1 MGASKKTV
9 KTIRNMLN
17 CFRKKNGLNTWRF
30 VFTGVENAS
39 GQERKFFIEMSML
52 NPYLSPAE
60 PVLGFKPRAK
70 LNPEDLQNV
79 LAGTAS
85 AKKLESEII
94 EVPSFASVSAGILG
108 AGAKAVRSY
117 TSVKNVKLSS
127 RVLEVAL
134 ENCFFSDDKLMGNI
148 ERSPSDTQEHPE
160 YLCDSGRISWD
171 LQYEIRCDSTSGYK
185 SKNFTWYPVGLRAV
199 FAGTITVDGKV
210 YNVIPKRSFGYVDCF
225 FGKDYPFPWIHLSS
239 SNFTS
244 VISGKTLQNSSFSL
258 QGLFND
264 SFSLVFELEG
274 SEIAFESHKGKRSY
288 ECHWELNEINDNE
301 SQRLHWILSVHNRHY
316 VIDVDVYSMASQ
328 MFVRSLELAEGGRN
342 TLKIL
347 TDGEGVGEIRF
358 YKRIRRNLELIEC
371 AKLAGTFCEFGQKEE
386 ADL

>member
-1 MGASKKTV
+1 MEFRTNSCHRLY
-9 KTIRNMLN
+9 IRRVGNSHN
-17 CFRKKNGLNTWRF
+17 RATFRK
-30 VFTGVENAS
+30 V
-39 GQERKFFIEMSML
+39 QERRHRKTEAMEQRKF
-52 NPYLSPAE
+52 
-60 PVLGFKPRAK
+60 
-70 LNPEDLQNV
+70 
-79 LAGTAS
+79 
-85 AKKLESEII
+85 
-94 EVPSFASVSAGILG
+94 
-108 AGAKAVRSY
+108 
-117 TSVKNVKLSS
+117 
-127 RVLEVAL
+127 
-134 ENCFFSDDKLMGNI
+134 
-148 ERSPSDTQEHPE
+148 
-160 YLCDSGRISWD
+160 
-171 LQYEIRCDSTSGYK
+171 
-185 SKNFTWYPVGLRAV
+185 
-199 FAGTITVDGKV
+199 
-210 YNVIPKRSFGYVDCF
+210 
-225 FGKDYPFPWIHLSS
+225 YPFPWIHLSS

-301 SQRLHWILSVHNRHY
+301 SQKLHWILSVHNRRY